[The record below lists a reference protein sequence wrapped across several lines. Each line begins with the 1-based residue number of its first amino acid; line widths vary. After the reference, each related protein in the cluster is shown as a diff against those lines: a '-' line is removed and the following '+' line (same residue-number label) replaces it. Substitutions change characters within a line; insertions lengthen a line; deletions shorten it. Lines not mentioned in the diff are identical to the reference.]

1 MARILLI
8 EDDTILAESLAKFLK
23 IHGYDVDIASSYDE
37 GAMLTLDNR
46 YDLYLVDVNLG
57 DGDGIDLVKA
67 LRLSEDETPTIFIS
81 ALKDISTIARG
92 FEVGAE
98 DYIKKPFDPEEL
110 LIRIESRLKKNEEKE
125 IRYRDLVYRGGRF
138 FKKDKEIQLGE
149 VQREILLTLLEN
161 RGKVVPKDRLYQLM
175 INPSPLALR
184 VALNKIKK
192 KTGVDIKSVRGIGYV
207 VD

>member
-175 INPSPLALR
+175 INPSPLAL
-184 VALNKIKK
+184 
-192 KTGVDIKSVRGIGYV
+192 
-207 VD
+207 

>member
-1 MARILLI
+1 VARILLI
-8 EDDTILAESLAKFLK
+8 EDDKILADSLAKFLQM
-23 IHGYDVDIASSYDE
+23 HGYQVDIAGSYDE
-37 GAMLTLDNR
+37 GAELTLDNR

-57 DGDGIDLVKA
+57 DGDGIDLIKA
-67 LRLSEDETPTIFIS
+67 LRLSEDQTPTIFIS

-92 FEVGAE
+92 FDVGAE

-110 LIRIESRLKKNEEKE
+110 LIRIESRLKKKE
-125 IRYRDLVYRGGRF
+125 DREIKYKDLEFKGGRF
-138 FKKDKEIQLGE
+138 FKKGKEIQLGE
-149 VQREILLTLLEN
+149 VQRDILLTLLEN
-161 RGKVVPKDRLYQLM
+161 KGKVVPKDRLYQLM

-192 KTGVDIKSVRGIGYV
+192 KTGVDIKAVRGIGYV